1 MFEIIIA
8 NFGLWFNI
16 LIPFVVTLYLVLTH
30 NEYIMKEF
38 GIQFGA
44 TVAYVFLMFLLLF
57 STTTDLVDNE
67 YWGGKVST
75 IEYNEE
81 WTERVTYTEQQ
92 CSGSGNNKSC
102 RTVTKTRND
111 YHSPY
116 WEIITSNNET
126 ISINKDEFRNA
137 ANKFG
142 SVEVD
147 VYHSNQVSFGDGD
160 KYVVTPTEI
169 IPTTVSHSFTNLVV
183 AAKDNVINQKVN
195 PEEIKQGVKNG
206 TLVPYPTLT
215 YGNYGNSRI
224 DRLIDPKNIVTGINS
239 FQYNKE
245 LDIFSA
251 NIGASKQANPMIYVT
266 SEPIGFKYI
275 LEAYWKKA
283 KKNDVILIL
292 GVEKGKVVW
301 SDSIAWT
308 NNTDFGVD
316 CSSDFKD
323 MNISDVKGITSKF
336 ENLLVTEYVRKPM
349 EEFAYLKDN
358 ITLEWYWQV
367 LILLGN
373 IALNGFLF
381 YKFSTNYERKFTN
394 RF

>member
-1 MFEIIIA
+1 MFDIIIS

-16 LIPFVVTLYLVLTH
+16 LIPFVVTLYLVVTH

-57 STTTDLVDNE
+57 STTTDLVDTE
-67 YWGGKVST
+67 YWNGKVLSM
-75 IEYNEE
+75 EYYEE
-81 WTERVTYTEQQ
+81 WTEEVTYTEEK
-92 CSGSGNNKSC
+92 CSGSGNNRTC

-116 WEIITSNNET
+116 WVINTSNDEIISIDKNEF
-126 ISINKDEFRNA
+126 NKA

-142 SVEVD
+142 AIEKD

-160 KYVVTPTEI
+160 KFVVTPTET
-169 IPTTVSHSFTNLVV
+169 IPTAVSHSFTNFVV
-183 AAKDNVINQKVN
+183 AAKDNVINQKAN

-215 YGNYGNSRI
+215 YGQYGNTRI
-224 DRLIDPKNIVTGINS
+224 DRLIDPNNLVGNKRGTYNNS
-239 FQYNKE
+239 
-245 LDIFSA
+245 LDTFAA
-251 NIGASKQANPMIYVT
+251 NFGAAKQVNPMIYVT
-266 SEPIGFKYI
+266 SEPIGFKYV

-283 KKNDVILIL
+283 KKNDVVLIL
-292 GVEKGKVVW
+292 GVENGKVVW

-316 CSSDFKD
+316 CSSKFKD
-323 MNISDVKGITSKF
+323 MNISDAYGISTKF
-336 ENLLVTEYVRKPM
+336 EDLIISEYVRKPM
-349 EEFAYLKDN
+349 KEFSYLKDN

-373 IALNGFLF
+373 ILLNGFLF
-381 YKFSTNYERKFTN
+381 YKFSTNYERKFSN
-394 RF
+394 RY